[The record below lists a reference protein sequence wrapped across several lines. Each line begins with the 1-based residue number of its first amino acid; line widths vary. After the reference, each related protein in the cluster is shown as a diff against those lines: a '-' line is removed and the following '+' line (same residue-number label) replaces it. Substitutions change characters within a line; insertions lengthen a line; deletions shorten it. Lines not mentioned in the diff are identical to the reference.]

1 MFILNI
7 MTTTAIQ
14 NKDIEDH
21 INKNRPHLK
30 ANSVMTYRNAIRKI
44 YKLAGFPDGLDAT
57 YSLLYTQPKKVIEAL
72 KDIKAHIRK
81 TYYAALVVYCGD
93 KDKAALKMYGNEMRD
108 DMATHTA
115 EQATNTKSE
124 QQKANWLTWPD
135 ILATVDTLRKKV
147 APLWKES
154 ALTKAEYNLLQSYV
168 LINCYTL
175 MPPRRAADYMNLK
188 YRNDTELDNL
198 YNAKKSQILFRIYKT
213 AKVYG
218 TQEEDVPKALKL
230 LLNKWISKRSTTELP
245 GVQKSDY
252 VFTTPLGKA
261 FTNGDITTTLNYLF
275 DKKISVS
282 MLRHIYITDKL
293 SPKIEELKAIAG
305 DMGHSVAQQALYVK
319 ND

>member
-1 MFILNI
+1 MPTPDIH
-7 MTTTAIQ
+7 A
-14 NKDIEDH
+14 KDIESH
-21 INKNRPHLK
+21 ILKNRPHLK
-30 ANSVMTYRNAIRKI
+30 PNSVSTYRNAIKKV
-44 YKLAGFPDGLDAT
+44 YKVAGFPSGVDAT

-72 KDIKAHIRK
+72 KDIKSNIRK
-81 TYYAALVVYCGD
+81 TYYSALVVYCGD

-108 DMATHTA
+108 DMATYTA
-115 EQATNTKSE
+115 DQATNTKSD
-124 QQKANWLTWPD
+124 QQKANWITWPEV
-135 ILATVDTLRKKV
+135 LTTVDTLRKKTV
-147 APLWKES
+147 PLWKES
-154 ALTKAEYNLLQSYV
+154 ALTRAEYNLLQSYV
-168 LINCYTL
+168 LISCYTL

-230 LLNKWISKRSTTELP
+230 LLNKWIAKRATINLP
-245 GVQKSDY
+245 DVKESDY
-252 VFTTPLGKA
+252 IFTTSLGKA
-261 FTNGDITTTLNYLF
+261 FNNGDITTTLNYIF

-293 SPKIEELKAIAG
+293 SPKIEELKALAS

-319 ND
+319 NN